1 MGFFDRLTGTEH
13 PDRATPP
20 RSAQE
25 VREAL
30 LALNGPDVPFVVR
43 GGDAEGADLVAEW
56 RISDPAWHTFFVR
69 TQVSRVTQFRMRLVP
84 ASHEVRVVDRQF
96 EVSWV
101 GGTPRLAVS
110 AEASRGQV
118 KTVSWR
124 RSVERGPEGGLQ
136 AEEIY
141 RFDTSDLKD
150 PLRTAVLGAGWTWRG
165 ALFKL

>member
-1 MGFFDRLTGTEH
+1 MGFLDRLTGTEH
-13 PDRATPP
+13 PDRGTAP
-20 RSAQE
+20 RSAEE
-25 VREAL
+25 VRAAL

-56 RISDPAWHTFFVR
+56 RISDPAWHTFFAR
-69 TQVSRVTQFRMRLVP
+69 TQVSRVTQVRMRLVP
-84 ASHEVRVVDRQF
+84 ASHEARTIDRQF

-110 AEASRGQV
+110 AAGSQGQV

-124 RSVERGPEGGLQ
+124 RSVERGAEGHRQ
-136 AEEIY
+136 ATESY

-150 PLRTAVLGAGWTWRG
+150 PLRAAVLAAGWTWRG
-165 ALFKL
+165 AVFKL